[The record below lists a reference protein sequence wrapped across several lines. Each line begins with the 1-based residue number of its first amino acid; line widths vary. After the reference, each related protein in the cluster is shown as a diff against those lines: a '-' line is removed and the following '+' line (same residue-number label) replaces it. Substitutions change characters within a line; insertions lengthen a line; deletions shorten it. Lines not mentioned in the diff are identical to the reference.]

1 MKKNPN
7 RNTGDR
13 LARSF
18 SSFARTATAA
28 SIVAALITFGFC
40 PAGAQQPGA
49 QQPQAIPVGTVAA
62 ERRPVEK
69 ALDFVGRVEAVGRV
83 EVRARVK
90 GFLDAVLFKEGEF
103 VKAGA
108 PLFTI
113 EKGLFEADVKQ
124 AQGAVERDTAAK
136 ALTEIQLSRASELLA
151 KQSGTAV
158 ARDQARAADQ
168 QAQGQLT
175 SDQAN
180 LMTAK
185 INLSYTNITSPIDG
199 KVGKTNFTIGNV
211 VGPESGPLTVVVSQD
226 PMYVTF
232 PVSQREFLRVERET
246 DQVDVGKIKARLK
259 FSDGSVYNQTGAIN
273 FIDVSVDKATDTVL
287 MRASFP
293 NPDGRLIDGQLVRVG
308 LESGQIKEKVVAPQA
323 ALIADQRGTYVFV
336 VEDGKAV
343 VKRVKLG
350 GELGPYSVIE
360 EGLDGGEQVIVEGL
374 QSIRPGT
381 PVLASPVPAS
391 LDRS

>member
-1 MKKNPN
+1 MKEN
-7 RNTGDR
+7 RNSNTGDM
-13 LARSF
+13 LALSF
-18 SSFARTATAA
+18 SGFAKAA
-28 SIVAALITFGFC
+28 SVAATLVTFGLC
-40 PAGAQQPGA
+40 PAGA
-49 QQPQAIPVGTVAA
+49 QQPQAIPVGTVTA

-124 AQGAVERDTAAK
+124 AEGAVERDTAAK
-136 ALTEIQLSRASELLA
+136 SLTEIQLSRASELLT

-259 FSDGSVYNQTGAIN
+259 FSDGSVYNQIGSIN

-293 NPDGRLIDGQLVRVG
+293 NPDGRLIDGQLVRVA
-308 LESGQIKEKVVAPQA
+308 LESGQVKEKVVAPQA

>member
-1 MKKNPN
+1 MKEN
-7 RNTGDR
+7 RNSNTGDM
-13 LARSF
+13 LALSF
-18 SSFARTATAA
+18 SGFAKAA
-28 SIVAALITFGFC
+28 SVAATLVTFGLC
-40 PAGAQQPGA
+40 PAGA
-49 QQPQAIPVGTVAA
+49 QQPQAIPVGTVTA

-124 AQGAVERDTAAK
+124 AEGAVERDTAAK
-136 ALTEIQLSRASELLA
+136 SLTEIQLSRASELLT

-180 LMTAK
+180 LKTAK
-185 INLSYTNITSPIDG
+185 INLGYTDITSPIDG
-199 KVGKTNFTIGNV
+199 KVGRTNVTKGNV
-211 VGPESGPLTVVVSQD
+211 VGPDSGPLTVIVSQD

-232 PVSQREFLRVERET
+232 PVSQREFLRVE
-246 DQVDVGKIKARLK
+246 ARDASRWTSARSRRGLR
-259 FSDGSVYNQTGAIN
+259 SSPTARPMTR
-273 FIDVSVDKATDTVL
+273 SVDQLRRRHGRSRDGHRAGARDHAQSRRAARSTGSWSRVASRADKSEEKVAGAAGGADRRSAGDL
-287 MRASFP
+287 CLHGRGRQGGRSRASS
-293 NPDGRLIDGQLVRVG
+293 L
-308 LESGQIKEKVVAPQA
+308 A
-323 ALIADQRGTYVFV
+323 AN
-336 VEDGKAV
+336 
-343 VKRVKLG
+343 
-350 GELGPYSVIE
+350 
-360 EGLDGGEQVIVEGL
+360 
-374 QSIRPGT
+374 
-381 PVLASPVPAS
+381 
-391 LDRS
+391 